1 MIPFNKIHITGNEI
15 AYMQEAMESGK
26 IAGDGRFTKLCEYF
40 FENKYGF
47 KKALLISS
55 CTDALELSALLI
67 NIKSGDEVI
76 MPSYSFSSTANAFL
90 LRGAKIIFADSCV
103 LNPNIDAELI
113 EPLITAKTKA
123 IVIVHYGGIA
133 CDMHKLKKLA
143 DKYKIYL
150 IEDAAQAIDCY
161 YNNKPL
167 GSLGHLATFSFH
179 ETKNI
184 TCGEGGLLVI
194 NDKKLIKRA
203 EVIREKGTNR
213 SAFIRDE
220 VKRYDWIDIGSSFL
234 LSDITAAYLF
244 GQLEKLDEIQA
255 KRRILWQQYF
265 NAFEGIS
272 TRQDIIKLPSVPDYA
287 LQNGHVFYIVC
298 KTSLIRD
305 EYISFMF
312 LNGVQVK
319 SHYITLH
326 DSPFYKTKHG
336 NRKLP
341 VAKNYQQ
348 GLVRLPLFF
357 DMSDQEIN
365 KVITLT
371 NQFFKTKDAFNIEQ

>member
-26 IAGDGRFTKLCEYF
+26 IAGDGRFTKLCEHF

-90 LRGAKIIFADSCV
+90 LRGAKIIFADSCT
-103 LNPNIDAELI
+103 LNPNIDADLV

-133 CDMHKLKKLA
+133 CDMYKLKKLA

-150 IEDAAQAIDCY
+150 VEDAAQAVDCY
-161 YNNKPL
+161 YNNTPL
-167 GSLGHLATFSFH
+167 GGLGHLATFSFH

-194 NDKKLIKRA
+194 NDEKLIKRA
-203 EVIREKGTNR
+203 EVIREKGTTR

-244 GQLEKLDEIQA
+244 AQLEKLDEIQA
-255 KRRILWQQYF
+255 KRRIRWQQYF
-265 NAFEGIS
+265 NAFEEIS
-272 TRQDIIKLPSVPDYA
+272 TGHNSIKLPAVPEYA

-298 KTSLIRD
+298 KTALIRD
-305 EYISFMF
+305 EYISYML

-357 DMSDQEIN
+357 DMSTQEIN